1 MSNEADFCRKLTYQ
15 TLFYVVGSLGYT
27 YMTRVVLNIDII
39 YI

>member
-15 TLFYVVGSLGYT
+15 TLFYA
-27 YMTRVVLNIDII
+27 YMTHVVLNIDII